1 MFLVLGGTIAV
12 YKIQHQSIAF
22 ATEIAQNTVELYLKI
37 QEERSPSLHVK

>member
-1 MFLVLGGTIAV
+1 MFLFLGGTIAV

-37 QEERSPSLHVK
+37 QEEISPSFHVK